1 MYTNHHTYIKFIT
14 YGKAIQPQW
23 YLASYYT
30 YTGVMFDSLG
40 GLDSTVGGVAICD
53 AEEAGVVARGVDVF
67 LASGVSV
74 PTHGR
79 LLPVTY
85 TRDIRTEHTHTDRR
99 HSAI

>member
-1 MYTNHHTYIKFIT
+1 
-14 YGKAIQPQW
+14 
-23 YLASYYT
+23 
-30 YTGVMFDSLG
+30 MFDSLG

-85 TRDIRTEHTHTDRR
+85 TRDIHTVHTDRQTSQCNIILKSNDFTSKTGKLLNF
-99 HSAI
+99 HVCTKLEYLHKLLTV